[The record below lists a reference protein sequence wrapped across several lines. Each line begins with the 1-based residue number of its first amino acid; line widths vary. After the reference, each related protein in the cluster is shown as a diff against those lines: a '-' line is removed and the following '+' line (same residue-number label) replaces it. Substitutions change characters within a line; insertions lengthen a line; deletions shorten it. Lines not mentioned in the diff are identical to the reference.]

1 MEKVI
6 KFGDNKIQKQKLHQ
20 HKEPVSI
27 KKKIDVNKIVVS
39 NSICLVF
46 LAKKDLNILLAIKM
60 IRKIRPLC
68 IFLQKISAY
77 RKDFVFC
84 EKR

>member
-1 MEKVI
+1 MGII
-6 KFGDNKIQKQKLHQ
+6 KSKKQKLHQ

-27 KKKIDVNKIVVS
+27 KKIDVNKIVVS

-77 RKDFVFC
+77 RKDIVFC

>member
-27 KKKIDVNKIVVS
+27 KKIDVNKIVVS
-39 NSICLVF
+39 NSTCLVF

-68 IFLQKISAY
+68 IFPQKISAC